1 MVVDISGSGI
11 DIESEKELMNQARE
25 WHRNIMQG
33 NEALT
38 GWARLPME
46 QDEDFLCQIGQ
57 AADEIRHKCDL
68 LVVVGVGGSY
78 LGAKAVL
85 DALNGSADGCPEVVF
100 AGYNMSA
107 SYLNAVIRK
116 LERKKTCMCAISKSG
131 STLEPML
138 TYSILREK
146 MEAVYGQDEARKRI
160 YVITDGNC
168 GHLRKDAL
176 ASGYTVFAVPD
187 DVGGRFSVLSVVGLL
202 PIAVAGHDIRALLAG
217 AENVASDS
225 AWNERLLEYAVVRSV
240 LRNRGKLIEIFEYFE
255 ANLRYFG
262 EWLKQLF
269 AESEGKDGKGT
280 YPASLCFSTD
290 LHSIGQFLQ
299 QGNQIFYET
308 LIRVENSKH
317 DFVIPKSAGDRYA
330 GHMLEEINACS
341 ENGVILAHT
350 KAGIP
355 MVTVQIDRP
364 DEYNMGQLIYFFEMS
379 CAISAYMLG
388 VNPFN
393 QPGVEAYKEETKR
406 LVENLGM
413 NLKKP

>member
-1 MVVDISGSGI
+1 MVEKIAKRHGLFVKRTPVGFKYIGNLIAESPEAFLFGFEESNGYLMGSYAKDKDGVAAAFAVVQMAAHY
-11 DIESEKELMNQARE
+11 KA
-25 WHRNIMQG
+25 QG
-33 NEALT
+33 SDLLEVL
-38 GWARLPME
+38 
-46 QDEDFLCQIGQ
+46 
-57 AADEIRHKCDL
+57 DEIHRMY
-68 LVVVGVGGSY
+68 GY
-78 LGAKAVL
+78 IL
-85 DALNGSADGCPEVVF
+85 DRTVSIEIADMAE
-100 AGYNMSA
+100 
-107 SYLNAVIRK
+107 LNAIMAEFRSEVCVCN
-116 LERKKTCMCAISKSG
+116 EFSDVCN
-131 STLEPML
+131 
-138 TYSILREK
+138 Y
-146 MEAVYGQDEARKRI
+146 
-160 YVITDGNC
+160 TDY
-168 GHLRKDAL
+168 RTEQYD
-176 ASGYTVFAVPD
+176 P
-187 DVGGRFSVLSVVGLL
+187 
-202 PIAVAGHDIRALLAG
+202 LLAG
-217 AENVASDS
+217 AENVASDT
-225 AWNERLLEYAVVRSV
+225 AWNDRLLEYAVVRNV

-317 DFVIPKSAGDRYA
+317 DFVIPKSAGNRYA

-355 MVTVQIDRP
+355 MITVQIDRP
-364 DEYNMGQLIYFFEMS
+364 DEYNMGQMIYFFEMS

-406 LVENLGM
+406 LLENLGV